1 MVRTPFFI
9 RKKLLYNVACDRCNA
24 AGDKGCY
31 KVGCRVKRRGVTM
44 LSSEE
49 FAKDGK
55 PYYVGFWCED
65 CMRKR
70 GLLW

>member
-9 RKKLLYNVACDRCNA
+9 RKKLLYTVDCSKCNDA
-24 AGDKGCY
+24 DYKGYY
-31 KVGCRVKRRGVTM
+31 KVACRVKRKSVPM
-44 LSSEE
+44 ESSEE
-49 FAKDGK
+49 FAKDGR

-65 CMRKR
+65 CMRKG